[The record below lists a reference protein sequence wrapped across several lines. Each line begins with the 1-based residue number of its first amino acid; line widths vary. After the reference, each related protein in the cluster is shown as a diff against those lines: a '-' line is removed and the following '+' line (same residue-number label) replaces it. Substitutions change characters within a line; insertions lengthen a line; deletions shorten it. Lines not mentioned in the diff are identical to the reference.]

1 MTISEVFDE
10 YIKDQGGDAYLRSW
24 LRAKLAENPALVDD
38 LLVEK
43 LKKEIQQDVRTT
55 NKGAKKVPPK
65 I

>member
-1 MTISEVFDE
+1 MSISDIFDE

-43 LKKEIQQDVRTT
+43 LKKEIQQDVRTAG
-55 NKGAKKVPPK
+55 KGGKKVPPK

>member
-10 YIKDQGGDAYLRSW
+10 YIKDQGGDAYLRAW

-55 NKGAKKVPPK
+55 NKSAKKAPPK